1 MGSERKESRTTA
13 RFLFLEDRSELP
25 LIKMNMTVKGT
36 DFYGE
41 NGEIRNLVLECLKL

>member
-1 MGSERKESRTTA
+1 MGSERKESRMTA

-41 NGEIRNLVLECLKL
+41 IRNLVLECLKP